1 MIVRIERE
9 SDIRN
14 YLKLQKIHFQNI
26 FFFANTIR
34 TMTQNQS
41 TIQTFT
47 LKSMTLQLNEHFLIN
62 NFLIISNDLIQRILA
77 LSSHMQNIALIEIRD
92 FLESQ
97 ITRVENFLVDWFIDI
112 M

>member
-1 MIVRIERE
+1 
-9 SDIRN
+9 
-14 YLKLQKIHFQNI
+14 
-26 FFFANTIR
+26 
-34 TMTQNQS
+34 
-41 TIQTFT
+41 
-47 LKSMTLQLNEHFLIN
+47 MTLQLNEHFLIN